1 MMLYLFRSFYHPGM
15 SRAFA
20 LLPPSFGPPPMF
32 GPLTREES
40 ISNFLRKRRLEETI
54 AKLRKEKESLRLE
67 IGEFPVLHIPD
78 EKFQS

>member
-1 MMLYLFRSFYHPGM
+1 MMLFLFRSFYHPGM

-20 LLPPSFGPPPMF
+20 LLPPSFGPPPRF
-32 GPLTREES
+32 GPLTKEEA
-40 ISNFLRKRRLEETI
+40 IRNQLRKLRLEETI

-78 EKFQS
+78 EKLLS